1 MKSGSGLE
9 DCFTRRKCPLWCE
22 KFRLFAAINFNRIV
36 ASCSQFVHDYKATFR
51 YGRFIEVY
59 IGAKLN
65 LGGFL

>member
-1 MKSGSGLE
+1 MKSGPGLK
-9 DCFTRRKCPLWCE
+9 DCFRRRKCPLWCE
-22 KFRLFAAINFNRIV
+22 KFRLFAAINFSRIV

>member
-51 YGRFIEVY
+51 YYRFIEVY

-65 LGGFL
+65 LRGFL